1 MLYDKLLSRRRI
13 KPYRAK
19 PREVEQLLQVAARD
33 LVTAER
39 VLPDD
44 LDWAFNIVYN
54 AVLQA
59 ARALMLHQGFRP
71 RGPEQHRTVVR
82 FCELT
87 LGTEHKRQI
96 ALFDQMRRKRHRLV
110 YETVGLVSRQEA
122 EQALVFVRALV
133 EEIRFLVTGQPRL
146 ELEDR

>member
-1 MLYDKLLSRRRI
+1 MPYDKLLAQRRI

-19 PREVEQLLQVAARD
+19 PQEVERLLQVATRD

-39 VLPDD
+39 ILPDD
-44 LDWAFNIVYN
+44 LDWSFNIVYN

-59 ARALMLHQGFRP
+59 GRALMLHKGFRP

-87 LGTEHKRQI
+87 LPHLNTFFTKLLSNHNAI
-96 ALFDQMRRKRHRLV
+96 RHILWYNPGWMERA
-110 YETVGLVSRQEA
+110 G
-122 EQALVFVRALV
+122 VRAWYPHP
-133 EEIRFLVTGQPRL
+133 QAPC
-146 ELEDR
+146 